1 MFIQV
6 GAFADRGNAVRLVER
21 LRVNGFANAFV
32 AADDDGRM
40 ALHRVR
46 LGPLRDAREFDQVRA
61 RLLSLGFGESQL
73 VTAR

>member
-1 MFIQV
+1 VQ
-6 GAFADRGNAVRLVER
+6 RLE
-21 LRVNGFANAFV
+21 VNGFVNAFV
-32 AADDDGRM
+32 VTDGDGRR

-61 RLLSLGFGESQL
+61 RLRSLGFGESQL